1 MSKIFKVS
9 TVTRIAGVL
18 VTILVNVTDF
28 VVADVKRSQVSPV
41 TERVGILITV
51 SVTVII
57 FNVANLKCANVVCV
71 LVTSRK
77 LSLFLMLQIPQVPDI
92 TRMVH
97 VPHEPEGERSE

>member
-28 VVADVKRSQVSPV
+28 VVADVKRSQVPPV

-51 SVTVII
+51 SVTVTI
-57 FNVANLKCANVVCV
+57 FNVANLKCANAHKDGMCPSYHPKIVIVFDV
-71 LVTSRK
+71 ADPPSA
-77 LSLFLMLQIPQVPDI
+77 
-92 TRMVH
+92 
-97 VPHEPEGERSE
+97 